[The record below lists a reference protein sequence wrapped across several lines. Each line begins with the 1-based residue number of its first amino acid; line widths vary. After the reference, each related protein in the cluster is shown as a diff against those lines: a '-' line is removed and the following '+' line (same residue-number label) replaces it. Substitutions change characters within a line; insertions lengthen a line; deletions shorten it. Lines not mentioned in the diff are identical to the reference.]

1 MYQPWDQA
9 PEIWP
14 IRCKRLA
21 IYLGLRAPFRSLGHR
36 AQGRFPKW
44 VHGARTRFAR
54 FRGSQAEFDRLR
66 RRAPHLWGADDL
78 DRFYG
83 CGTWDNEGLAEEHDK
98 LDEQEEGGRGG
109 GASPRAARHER
120 VLRLRG
126 LRPPAV
132 RRRTCMYSYG
142 GGYFGDDGAG
152 A

>member
-78 DRFYG
+78 DHFYG

-98 LDEQEEGGRGG
+98 LDEQEEDEAG
-109 GASPRAARHER
+109 ER
-120 VLRLRG
+120 LLTRLG
-126 LRPPAV
+126 MSEYYGSEGFDHPPSDV
-132 RRRTCMYSYG
+132 YSYG

>member
-1 MYQPWDQA
+1 MVGRVYQPWDQA

-66 RRAPHLWGADDL
+66 RRGAL
-78 DRFYG
+78 LSSAVRTARSGPSLTVLVSYFYVISTAAARVG
-83 CGTWDNEGLAEEHDK
+83 RR
-98 LDEQEEGGRGG
+98 GRGW
-109 GASPRAARHER
+109 PRRTTSSTD
-120 VLRLRG
+120 
-126 LRPPAV
+126 
-132 RRRTCMYSYG
+132 RRRTRRKSVSSG
-142 GGYFGDDGAG
+142 GSA
-152 A
+152 